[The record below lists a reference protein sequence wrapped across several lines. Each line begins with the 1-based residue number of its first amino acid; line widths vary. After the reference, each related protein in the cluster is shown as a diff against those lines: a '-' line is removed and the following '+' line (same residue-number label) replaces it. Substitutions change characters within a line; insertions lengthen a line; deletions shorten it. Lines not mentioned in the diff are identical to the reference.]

1 LVDLVLR
8 LTKYKLENKEL
19 LNYLLFEA
27 DDEEA
32 YIKKTEEQVQE
43 MFAEIPKT
51 LHQYLVK
58 KTVRKILR
66 ILNKQIKYSGN
77 KETEARLRLFYCHCM
92 KQYINMHYN
101 TYLTNLY
108 ELQLKKIRQTI
119 EKLHE
124 DLQYDF
130 EQELRELEG

>member
-1 LVDLVLR
+1 VELVLR

-32 YIKKTEEQVQE
+32 YIKKVEEQVQE
-43 MFAEIPKT
+43 MFAEIPRN
-51 LHQYLVK
+51 LNQYLVK

-66 ILNKQIKYSGN
+66 IVNKQIKYSGN

-92 KQYINMHYN
+92 KQFINMHHN

-130 EQELRELEG
+130 EQELKELEG

>member
-1 LVDLVLR
+1 MELVLR

-32 YIKKTEEQVQE
+32 YIKKVEEQVQE
-43 MFAEIPKT
+43 MFAEIPRN
-51 LHQYLVK
+51 LNQYLVK

-66 ILNKQIKYSGN
+66 IVNKQIKYSGN

-92 KQYINMHYN
+92 KQFINMHYN

-130 EQELRELEG
+130 EQELKELEG

>member
-1 LVDLVLR
+1 MVDLVLR

-32 YIKKTEEQVQE
+32 YIKKVEEQVQE
-43 MFAEIPKT
+43 MFAEIPRN
-51 LHQYLVK
+51 LNQYLVK

-66 ILNKQIKYSGN
+66 ILNKHIKYSGK
-77 KETEARLRLFYCHCM
+77 KETEATLRMFYCHCM

-101 TYLTNLY
+101 TALTNLY
-108 ELQLKKIRQTI
+108 ELQLKRIRQAI

-130 EQELRELEG
+130 EQELKELEG

>member
-1 LVDLVLR
+1 VELVLR

-32 YIKKTEEQVQE
+32 YIKKVEEQVQE
-43 MFAEIPKT
+43 MFAEIPRN
-51 LHQYLVK
+51 LNQYLVK

-66 ILNKQIKYSGN
+66 IVNKQIKYSGN

-92 KQYINMHYN
+92 KQFINMHYN

-130 EQELRELEG
+130 EQELKELEG

>member
-1 LVDLVLR
+1 MELVLR

-32 YIKKTEEQVQE
+32 YIKKVEEQVQE
-43 MFAEIPKT
+43 MFAEIPRN
-51 LHQYLVK
+51 LNQYLVK

-66 ILNKQIKYSGN
+66 IVNKQIKYSGN

-92 KQYINMHYN
+92 KQFINMRYN

-130 EQELRELEG
+130 EQELKELEGL